1 MYIHVYTTCT
11 THILYVNRL
20 VYLRTFFNAK
30 RTALVPLNKQN
41 GSDYYTAGFS
51 LKKVDMKN

>member
-1 MYIHVYTTCT
+1 MMYIHVYTTCT

-41 GSDYYTAGFS
+41 GRWKRLLYMY
-51 LKKVDMKN
+51 